1 MLVITLGLATAQAE
15 PAVEKYRF
23 SVAVRTSEMSVA
35 ESTMPDAQWE
45 VAGTL
50 SLTATHRNRDGS
62 IGYRVNLETASEEGQ
77 PSPLQG
83 RSFGF
88 RAFSDGEIL
97 DMSDGEHIA
106 GWRSRGDLIDLLMP
120 LLSPAPPKG
129 LDHASGHRR
138 LIWPVRVGTAVRWD
152 NAVEAD
158 WTIDTGPE
166 ETRLSYSGPY
176 TLAGSDRRPGG
187 RLLFGATGRLSG
199 TLVQRADGAWSHEIL
214 LVRQVHIEV
223 GRRAPVVQ
231 EQEIRARIEGDRLG
245 KIPREQGPAPAA
257 RYLNLGRVQPVV
269 QKLPVGFAECEASQ
283 DALTLPVRVR
293 ITGAGDVGIIGAQE
307 VPECISRCIEALV
320 FPAHDGP
327 PLEVRFTVYRRGGRL
342 TVSPV
347 VALIGVPVGPV
358 LIHPIGG
365 ASTVTEASLSSQL
378 GHPIGQ

>member
-1 MLVITLGLATAQAE
+1 MLVITLGLAMAQTDQ
-15 PAVEKYRF
+15 AVERYRY
-23 SVAVRTSEMSVA
+23 SVAVRTSEMSLA
-35 ESTMPDAQWE
+35 ALTMPAAQWQ

-50 SLTATHRNRDGS
+50 SLTATHRLRDGS
-62 IGYRVNLETASEEGQ
+62 IGYRVSLDTATESGQ

-88 RAFSDGEIL
+88 RAFEDGEIL
-97 DMSDGEHIA
+97 DMGDGEQIA
-106 GWRSRGDLIDLLMP
+106 GWRSRGDLIDLLLP
-120 LLSPAPPKG
+120 LLSPAPPDRVG
-129 LDHASGHRR
+129 EGTGHRR
-138 LIWPVRVGTAVRWD
+138 LIWPVRVGPKVRWD

-158 WTIDTGPE
+158 WTIDTGLE

-231 EQEIRARIEGDRLG
+231 EQEIRARIEGDGLG

-257 RYLNLGRVQPVV
+257 RYLNIGRVQSVV
-269 QKLPVGFAECEASQ
+269 QKLPVAFAECEASQ
-283 DALTLPVRVR
+283 DALTLPVRIR
-293 ITGAGDVGIIGAQE
+293 ITGAGGVGIIGAPE
-307 VPECISRCIEALV
+307 MPECISSRIEALV

-327 PLEVRFTVYRRGGRL
+327 PLEVRFTVYRRGGKL
-342 TVSPV
+342 IVSPV
-347 VALIGVPVGPV
+347 VELIGVPVGPV

-365 ASTVTEASLSSQL
+365 ASPVTEASLSSQL
-378 GHPIGQ
+378 GHPVGQ

>member
-1 MLVITLGLATAQAE
+1 
-15 PAVEKYRF
+15 
-23 SVAVRTSEMSVA
+23 
-35 ESTMPDAQWE
+35 
-45 VAGTL
+45 
-50 SLTATHRNRDGS
+50 
-62 IGYRVNLETASEEGQ
+62 
-77 PSPLQG
+77 
-83 RSFGF
+83 
-88 RAFSDGEIL
+88 
-97 DMSDGEHIA
+97 
-106 GWRSRGDLIDLLMP
+106 
-120 LLSPAPPKG
+120 
-129 LDHASGHRR
+129 
-138 LIWPVRVGTAVRWD
+138 
-152 NAVEAD
+152 
-158 WTIDTGPE
+158 
-166 ETRLSYSGPY
+166 
-176 TLAGSDRRPGG
+176 
-187 RLLFGATGRLSG
+187 
-199 TLVQRADGAWSHEIL
+199 
-214 LVRQVHIEV
+214 
-223 GRRAPVVQ
+223 VVQ